1 MIFGIGLSKT
11 GTHSLTRALELLGLR
26 AIHYPDPAGMVAGRF
41 REVLAGYDA
50 ATDISV
56 SACFRELDRAFPG
69 SRFILTLREIDQWI
83 ESVADHR
90 RRRDHLPIAPDCPK
104 AIIRERVY
112 GVRTFDEEA
121 FRRAYARH
129 RREVRD
135 YFACR
140 PDDLLEIDLCAAPS
154 WDRLCAFLGRPVPD
168 IPFPHLNARR
178 RSA

>member
-26 AIHYPDPAGMVAGRF
+26 TIHYPDPAGMVAGRY

-56 SACFRELDRAFPG
+56 SAFYRELDRVFPE
-69 SRFILTLREIDQWI
+69 SRFILTTREI
-83 ESVADHR
+83 ESWLDSVGDHR

-112 GVRTFDEEA
+112 GVRTFDEQAFREA
-121 FRRAYARH
+121 FFRHREEVRAY
-129 RREVRD
+129 
-135 YFACR
+135 FADR
-140 PDDLLEIDLCAAPS
+140 PDDLLEIDLCSDPS
-154 WDRLCAFLGRPVPD
+154 WDRLCAFLGRPVPGV
-168 IPFPHLNARR
+168 PFPHLNARR
-178 RSA
+178 KSA